1 MYFYKSNYFNNKAFK
16 NLNSSLFIA
25 KRIIKAGKNSQKNAQ
40 TIIKIATVSTIL
52 STAVMILTIFIS
64 DGFKSNIIE
73 KVKGFGSDIQVT
85 NYDANRSFEYLPIT
99 LDSAKL
105 NKIQAVKDVQSVKS
119 FITKPAIIKYQNQNE
134 GTVLKAFSQTE
145 DYAFFQKQ
153 IVKGRFPDFKNKEI
167 LISETLAKK
176 LNIHIGDKVLFY
188 FIQEPIRYR
197 KLTVSGFY
205 STDIYEIDLLF
216 VMADYK
222 MLQKLNGWDE
232 TQCSGYEINS
242 SHDEAFSEVQQI
254 LQPTFF
260 NENED
265 VNLKVADSKERFP
278 QFYLGFDLFNTN
290 VLIIISLMIAVAAI
304 NLISALLI
312 IIIEN
317 KNIVGL
323 MKSFGAT
330 NGSIRNIFTYI
341 AFQLVVKG
349 LIWGN
354 VLSLII
360 ASVQYY
366 FRVIPLPPKHYYT
379 SFVPIGF
386 DWWGLITLNVA
397 TIVLINLFLLFP
409 ASYISRI
416 SPVKVIK
423 FN

>member
-1 MYFYKSNYFNNKAFK
+1 M
-16 NLNSSLFIA
+16 NSSLFIA
-25 KRIIKAGKNSQKNAQ
+25 KRIIKAGKSSQKNAQ
-40 TIIKIATVSTIL
+40 TIIKIATVSTVL

-64 DGFKSNIIE
+64 DGFKSNIID

-99 LDSAKL
+99 IDSTKL
-105 NKIQAVKDVQSVKS
+105 SKLRAISDVQSIKS

-134 GTVLKAFSQTE
+134 GTILKGFSKNE
-145 DYAFFQKQ
+145 DYEFFQKHL
-153 IVKGRFPDFKNKEI
+153 VKGRFPDFENKEI

-176 LNIHIGDKVLFY
+176 LDVHIGDKVLFY

-216 VMADYK
+216 VMVDYK
-222 MLQKLNGWDE
+222 MLQKLNAWDK
-232 TQCSGYEINS
+232 TQCSGYEINAPQEQTLS
-242 SHDEAFSEVQQI
+242 KVRQI
-254 LQPTFF
+254 LQPVFF
-260 NENED
+260 AENQD
-265 VNLKVADSKERFP
+265 MNLKVSDSKERFP
-278 QFYLGFDLFNTN
+278 QFYFGFDLFTTN

-323 MKSFGAT
+323 MKSFGAS
-330 NGSIRNIFTYI
+330 NGSIRNIFVYI
-341 AFQLVVKG
+341 SFQLVIKG
-349 LIWGN
+349 LLWGN
-354 VLSLII
+354 VLSLSI
-360 ASVQYY
+360 ATIQYY
-366 FRVIPLPPKHYYT
+366 FKVIPLPPKHYYT

-386 DWWGLITLNVA
+386 DWWGLIALNIT